1 MESFS
6 SATTVADIRRFC
18 MSQISRLDL
27 RKSFVGDLGRPPGVT
42 PPGTCT
48 ARVQNV
54 IPHHARPRGD
64 ADRVREHRE
73 RRRVRRRPAPR
84 RPQPCGSLGPLGECP
99 RSSLTALSLPLP
111 STASSSPWT
120 TARSSPPSTSTS
132 TASSTRAACEAR
144 ACPTSRS
151 PSSSTAGRRSRPARE
166 PTARSCSST
175 FPQGFTSS
183 TPSPSA
189 TPFPPSGSR
198 FSPTARSR
206 LSTRRTPTSSRAPIP
221 FGSSPSPPPST
232 SSRGRRRPRWPCSR
246 TRWC

>member
-1 MESFS
+1 MIESFS
-6 SATTVADIRRFC
+6 SAATVADIRRFC
-18 MSQISRLDL
+18 MSQIKTRPSKKFWGSR
-27 RKSFVGDLGRPPGVT
+27 SPPGAT

-84 RPQPCGSLGPLGECP
+84 RPQPCDSLGPLGECP

-166 PTARSCSST
+166 PTARSCAPRRSPRDSL
-175 FPQGFTSS
+175 PRHLRLRLHLSPHQAQGSHQRQG
-183 TPSPSA
+183 P
-189 TPFPPSGSR
+189 G
-198 FSPTARSR
+198 
-206 LSTRRTPTSSRAPIP
+206 
-221 FGSSPSPPPST
+221 
-232 SSRGRRRPRWPCSR
+232 
-246 TRWC
+246 